1 MVRRTQPGQSTI
13 PRTAAEPRR
22 RPGQGRWLL
31 AALGAA
37 LAVLTGCADP
47 ENPPPVFSGDYT
59 EFPLSNGAR
68 IVHPLDAVPPPD
80 QPEPS
85 TCGALS
91 SLRPDP
97 AITPG
102 AVRSG
107 GALADIVARGR
118 LIVGVDPNANLFS
131 FRDPTTGTLMG
142 FGVDVAREVARDLF
156 ADASKIE
163 FRLQS
168 SADRL
173 ETLEHNQV
181 DLVVPTTS
189 VTCEL
194 AGRVAFSTVYLEAFQ
209 RLLVRPES
217 GISGPAD
224 LARRRV
230 CTHIDTP
237 SLDVVRRSAP
247 KATIV
252 AVPNWADC
260 LVALQQRQVDAASTD
275 DVILAGLAV
284 QDPNHE
290 IIGPHLASAPY
301 GVAVNKHNEDLLR
314 FVNGTL
320 ERLRTDGTWM
330 SLYNRWLAPLGLV
343 AGPPAPSYRD

>member
-1 MVRRTQPGQSTI
+1 M
-13 PRTAAEPRR
+13 
-22 RPGQGRWLL
+22 
-31 AALGAA
+31 
-37 LAVLTGCADP
+37 
-47 ENPPPVFSGDYT
+47 
-59 EFPLSNGAR
+59 SNGAR

-173 ETLEHNQV
+173 ETLENNQV

-237 SLDVVRRSAP
+237 YFDVVRRSAP

-290 IIGPHLASAPY
+290 IVGPHLASAPY

-343 AGPPAPSYRD
+343 AGPPAPTYRD